1 MSLALMINPL
11 ISCMVLVLLGGCFG
25 AHSTL
30 PADSFDPSQILS
42 LERTA
47 IMDTVTA
54 VLDGQVVG
62 LCNQQPLPA
71 SVQLTS
77 PGKIYRTIATHDGRF
92 CFMHITSGTYL
103 ITATHPAHGRLAA
116 DTVRL
121 GTGDATTIKISLSC
135 YESSLPRT
143 LPKRHD

>member
-1 MSLALMINPL
+1 MINQL
-11 ISCMVLVLLGGCFG
+11 ISCTVLVLLGGCFG
-25 AHSTL
+25 AHPTL
-30 PADSFDPSQILS
+30 PADSFEPSQILS
-42 LERTA
+42 LKRTA

-77 PGKIYRTIATHDGRF
+77 PGKIYRTIATPNGRF
-92 CFMHITSGTYL
+92 CFLHISSGTYL
-103 ITATHPAHGRLAA
+103 ITATHPAYGRLTA

-121 GTGDATTIKISLSC
+121 GTGDGSTIKIGLGC
-135 YESSLPRT
+135 HVRSLPQT
-143 LPKRHD
+143 LPKWYD